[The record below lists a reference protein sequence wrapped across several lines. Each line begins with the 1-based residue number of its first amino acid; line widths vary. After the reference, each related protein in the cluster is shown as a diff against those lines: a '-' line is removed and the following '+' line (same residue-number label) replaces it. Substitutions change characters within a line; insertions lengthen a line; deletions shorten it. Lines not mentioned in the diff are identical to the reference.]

1 MPSFGILL
9 VTFIIW
15 IFAIWISAG
24 SASRCKINNSR
35 GIPISLKRGDAKI
48 KKGCPSDKKFN
59 IYRYSSIIYVFLL
72 PILTIIGF
80 TAETSVPLIAVIFV
94 WIMMNIL
101 LNLKEIGD
109 FFKHIL
115 LL

>member
-1 MPSFGILL
+1 MCIIYKMPSFGILL
-9 VTFIIW
+9 VTFIVW
-15 IFAIWISAG
+15 MFAISLSVGFASA
-24 SASRCKINNSR
+24 CKINNN
-35 GIPISLKRGDAKI
+35 K
-48 KKGCPSDKKFN
+48 CPSDIKFN

-80 TAETSVPLIAVIFV
+80 TAETSVPLIAFIFV